1 MSLAST
7 HEGFGT
13 GAVPA
18 ATRGMPLRM
27 IRIKSEAIAIA
38 GTETKAGSEG
48 RKQKAGS
55 ESAEPSI
62 KCCPKRCSTKT
73 PDRTLFL

>member
-1 MSLAST
+1 
-7 HEGFGT
+7 
-13 GAVPA
+13 
-18 ATRGMPLRM
+18 M

-38 GTETKAGSEG
+38 GTETKAKAGSES

-55 ESAEPSI
+55 ESAEPLVRGF
-62 KCCPKRCSTKT
+62 PKRCSTKT